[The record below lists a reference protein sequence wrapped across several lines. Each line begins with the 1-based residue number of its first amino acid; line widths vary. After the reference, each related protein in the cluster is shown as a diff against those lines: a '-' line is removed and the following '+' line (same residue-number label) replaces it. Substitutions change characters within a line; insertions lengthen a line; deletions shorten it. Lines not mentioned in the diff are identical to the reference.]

1 MVHVSQCP
9 VILQAWYLNTTNI
22 LWGVKFH
29 CETIQKISGKEE
41 EQRVEVKG
49 EHWMKRLFVYINI
62 QTCVETLYP
71 STVPTAPQQVAP
83 AQRHLWSRWDV
94 ILTLLLID
102 KGLGDCVRV
111 ATCPA

>member
-1 MVHVSQCP
+1 
-9 VILQAWYLNTTNI
+9 
-22 LWGVKFH
+22 
-29 CETIQKISGKEE
+29 
-41 EQRVEVKG
+41 
-49 EHWMKRLFVYINI
+49 MKRLFVYINI